1 MKGKIK
7 EDDVNAV
14 RERSNLVDV
23 VSEYVALKKK
33 GRLLWGLCPFHQ
45 EKTPSFKVDPVAQLY
60 HCFGCDEGGNVFTF
74 VMKVEHLDFP
84 EAVELLANRI
94 GYRLE
99 YEARSAQR
107 SSKKDRMY
115 EANRLAM
122 LFYQNVLHKTAEGER
137 GRSYLKKRGLHADI
151 VREYGIGLA
160 PQAWSLLRDYL
171 AKRGYTYE
179 ELLEAG
185 LVVKG
190 SRGYYDRFRGR
201 LIFPITDIR
210 GRVIAFGGRVLDGG
224 QPKYLNSSETPI
236 YRKSATLYGLSMAKN
251 EIAREGSALVVEG
264 YTDVI
269 ALSQAG
275 IKNAIATLGTA
286 FTAGHIE
293 LLKRFSDRIVLVFDA
308 DVAGTKAAESASAYL
323 SEFRPPKT
331 EALRDLE
338 RRSGVTGIDVRVVVL
353 PRNLDPADYI
363 ALQGADDFRVLINSA
378 EPFFDFYLTRELD
391 KYNISET
398 QQKEQA
404 ALAGLKFIAT
414 LDPLTHEEYLG
425 KIARKLELDER
436 VLAVRFNAM
445 FKKSMPIR
453 SEARR
458 ASINPQDKVERSLL
472 HLMMKY
478 SGIREKITAEVVED
492 YFVSPAHAQLFAV
505 LKKMGAGKFDTKV
518 LDDLDKGLRAR
529 ATALF
534 LAEPEYEEKNV
545 SKYFEDIL
553 ASFKDFYFKR
563 QISKLRQKLESPSVQ
578 KDKAYYD
585 ALFEEL
591 IALEAKRRALR

>member
-1 MKGKIK
+1 
-7 EDDVNAV
+7 
-14 RERSNLVDV
+14 
-23 VSEYVALKKK
+23 
-33 GRLLWGLCPFHQ
+33 
-45 EKTPSFKVDPVAQLY
+45 
-60 HCFGCDEGGNVFTF
+60 
-74 VMKVEHLDFP
+74 
-84 EAVELLANRI
+84 
-94 GYRLE
+94 
-99 YEARSAQR
+99 
-107 SSKKDRMY
+107 
-115 EANRLAM
+115 
-122 LFYQNVLHKTAEGER
+122 
-137 GRSYLKKRGLHADI
+137 
-151 VREYGIGLA
+151 
-160 PQAWSLLRDYL
+160 
-171 AKRGYTYE
+171 
-179 ELLEAG
+179 
-185 LVVKG
+185 
-190 SRGYYDRFRGR
+190 
-201 LIFPITDIR
+201 
-210 GRVIAFGGRVLDGG
+210 VIAFGGRVLDGG